1 MELNEKKP
9 RKRIKTKYNYEE
21 IITKYQTGQ
30 YSLGQ
35 LSKMYGISKCTLSE
49 YIKKHEIE
57 KSEHAPNAINHLSLG
72 FSELA
77 KINGENKPNEQ
88 ISLIVEETLNIV
100 KSKNPIFA
108 KTLQALS
115 SQLLNKA
122 FAMLEKSTTTKELND
137 ISNVM
142 QKVNDTLQVIPKA
155 PLIALQ
161 NNIQNNLQQNN
172 NNGKS
177 NSNLK
182 EDIKINIEFVETKQ
196 KKQKENEIIDI
207 EVKD

>member
-30 YSLGQ
+30 YSFGQ
-35 LSKMYGISKCTLSE
+35 LSKMYGISKSTLSE

-161 NNIQNNLQQNN
+161 NNIQNNQLNAKGSLDSDKKDDFN
-172 NNGKS
+172 
-177 NSNLK
+177 
-182 EDIKINIEFVETKQ
+182 INIEFVESKQ
-196 KKQKENEIIDI
+196 KKEKENEIIDI